1 LGGIVLNNYVATYE
15 EEVALDVSV
24 SISGAV
30 ACPFQKD
37 YRRSQLTWQPLLAAC
52 TKRSYLDHKWGQ
64 RLYHQLGRADYQ
76 GLMRATSVVVSMSTD
91 FVDRCTLC
99 LL

>member
-1 LGGIVLNNYVATYE
+1 LGAIVLNNYVASYE

-37 YRRSQLTWQPLLAAC
+37 YRRSQLTWQPLIAAC
-52 TKRSYLDHKWGQ
+52 TKRRYLDHKWGQ
-64 RLYHQLGRADYQ
+64 RLYHQLGSADYQ
-76 GLMRATSVVVSMSTD
+76 GLMRATTVVVSMPTD
-91 FVDRCTLC
+91 FVDRSSFC
-99 LL
+99 LM